1 MTSTADTFKPD
12 DPDDHIRTVV
22 LPVEDDE
29 EDTTD
34 AAQPDQTE
42 QGVVKALG
50 GFSWYLRRAYAWLQQ
65 STLGR
70 RFLTNTDWMVGFTIT
85 LLLVGFSGTPLLR
98 SVEWGGYDL
107 GVWAAPD
114 RPANKDVV
122 IVGIDEDSLTSIG
135 AWPWPRDEL
144 AAVNGRISDGGA
156 KVIGYLPSFDYPDN
170 RRALQV
176 MQWLQA
182 QTKSRFSANENRL
195 LERAER
201 RLETDRSLAASFGKS
216 GAVVLAVAQHAAAS
230 PPRTVEPLPSRLEAE
245 AIRIRTDQ
253 SVGVASLPPYLEPD
267 QPSFIDSLQL
277 PVQVIR
283 NSAAGFGVAPPRMGA
298 EQAVRNVPLGYR
310 YGGVQLPAFPLA
322 VVAKALG
329 VNVQS
334 IQLEWQNQLAIGSR
348 TVPVDTALRAYPV
361 FYKGD
366 NGRSPFRIHSFK
378 DIKEGRFPDDAFRG
392 KIVLVG
398 FTSGTLERP
407 VDSPLGEPLMPVVA
421 TAHVVSSLLNG
432 DLVRIPEWQN
442 LARIAAFAFVG
453 LYLMFLLPRLGFGIG
468 LLLTGLFLIVLLN
481 LQLFVMIVESI
492 WLPLM
497 VPALAL
503 VLGHFVLSAKQSLGR
518 RFETYE
524 NALSDAYFEL
534 GASYESQGLL
544 DKAFRNLRRCRV
556 TQPVRE
562 LLYNLGLDFERK
574 RQYAKAAEAFRQIA
588 DTHPDYRDVA
598 DRITRNEEMVNAYF
612 LHAND
617 RRSGNGNLIV
627 TSDSVE
633 KPMLGRYRVE
643 KVIGKGAMG
652 VVYLGRDPKIGRVVA
667 IKTLNLG
674 AEFDDD
680 DLLEV
685 KDRFLREAETAG
697 RLDHPNIV
705 TIYDV
710 GEEQDLAYIAMD
722 YLEGKPLH
730 TFTKPDNL
738 LPMEHVLILG
748 IQVAEA
754 LAAAHAE
761 NVVHRDIKPANII
774 YDRRKGLAKVTDFG
788 VACLTDTSK
797 TKTGTILGTP
807 SFMSPEQLEGR
818 KISGRS
824 DIFSFGVTLY
834 QLLTGELPFEA
845 DSLSS
850 LMYKITYEKHKD
862 IRVANPELPTCVGD
876 IIDRCLAKDPDKRYE
891 TGKTLSESLRRCL
904 QQLSSGPGV

>member
-22 LPVEDDE
+22 LPAEGDE

-42 QGVVKALG
+42 EGVVKTLS
-50 GFSWYLRRAYAWLQQ
+50 GFTWQLRRIYAWLQQ
-65 STLGR
+65 SALGR
-70 RFLTNTDWMVGFTIT
+70 RFLTNTDWMVGFGIT
-85 LLLVGFSGTPLLR
+85 LLLIGLSGTPLLR
-98 SVEWGGYDL
+98 SVEWSGYEL
-107 GVWAAPD
+107 GIWAAPD
-114 RPANKDVV
+114 RPADKDVV
-122 IVGIDEDSLTSIG
+122 IVGIDEDSLASIG

-144 AAVNGRISDGGA
+144 AAVNATIADGGA

-170 RRALQV
+170 SQALQV
-176 MQWLQA
+176 MQWLQT

-195 LERAER
+195 LERARR

-216 GAVVLAVAQHAAAS
+216 GGVVLAIAQQDAAS
-230 PPRTVEPLPSRLEAE
+230 PPKAAEPLPSRLQAE
-245 AIRIRTDQ
+245 AIRIQSDQAVGIGSLPTYLRPDQ
-253 SVGVASLPPYLEPD
+253 S
-267 QPSFIDSLQL
+267 SFTDRLQL
-277 PVQVIR
+277 PVEIIR
-283 NSAAGFGVAPPRMGA
+283 NAVAGFGVAPPRMGA
-298 EQAVRNVPLGYR
+298 DQTVRNVPLGYR
-310 YGGVQLPAFPLA
+310 YGQVYLPAFPLA
-322 VVAKALG
+322 VVAEALG
-329 VNVQS
+329 VDVQS
-334 IQLEWQNQLAIGSR
+334 IRLEWQNQLAVGSR

-378 DIKEGRFPDDAFRG
+378 DIKQGRFADDAFEG

-398 FTSGTLERP
+398 FTSSALESP

-421 TAHVVSSLLNG
+421 MAHVVSSLLNG
-432 DLVRIPEWQN
+432 DLVRIPEWQS

-453 LYLMFLLPRLGFGIG
+453 LYLMFLLPRLGFGTG

-481 LQLFVMIVESI
+481 LQLFVMVIESI

-503 VLGHFVLSAKQSLGR
+503 VLGHLVLAAKQGLHR
-518 RFETYE
+518 QFETFE
-524 NALSDAYFEL
+524 SALSDAYYEL

-544 DKAFRNLRRCRV
+544 DKAFRNLRRCRP

-574 RQYAKAAEAFRQIA
+574 RQYSKAAEAFRQIA

-612 LHAND
+612 LHTND
-617 RRSGNGNLIV
+617 RRAGSGNLIV

-722 YLEGKPLH
+722 YLEGKP
-730 TFTKPDNL
+730 
-738 LPMEHVLILG
+738 
-748 IQVAEA
+748 
-754 LAAAHAE
+754 
-761 NVVHRDIKPANII
+761 R
-774 YDRRKGLAKVTDFG
+774 
-788 VACLTDTSK
+788 
-797 TKTGTILGTP
+797 
-807 SFMSPEQLEGR
+807 
-818 KISGRS
+818 
-824 DIFSFGVTLY
+824 
-834 QLLTGELPFEA
+834 
-845 DSLSS
+845 
-850 LMYKITYEKHKD
+850 
-862 IRVANPELPTCVGD
+862 
-876 IIDRCLAKDPDKRYE
+876 
-891 TGKTLSESLRRCL
+891 
-904 QQLSSGPGV
+904 